1 MNRALTAPFR
11 PGSGVVGFSA
21 INVAPSRTGER
32 FEGDRTMKKFLIPAL
47 ALAAASVAVPAA
59 AQIRAD
65 VYVGS
70 NAGYGYGDRGH
81 GGYGYGYDRNWQPIH
96 RRVANLDRRIDQGLR
111 NGALSRREA
120 SSLRAELNALVR
132 LERQYSRNGL
142 SRQEVRDLDYRFD
155 RLSQR
160 VRIERRDRDGRGRW

>member
-1 MNRALTAPFR
+1 
-11 PGSGVVGFSA
+11 
-21 INVAPSRTGER
+21 
-32 FEGDRTMKKFLIPAL
+32 MKKFLIPAL

-65 VYVGS
+65 VYVGAQPS
-70 NAGYGYGDRGH
+70 YGYGNGYGYGYGH
-81 GGYGYGYDRNWQPIH
+81 DYDRNWQPIH

-111 NGALSRREA
+111 NGALTRREA
-120 SSLRAELNALVR
+120 SGLRAELNALVR

-155 RLSQR
+155 RLAQQ
-160 VRIERRDRDGRGRW
+160 VRWERRDRDRNRGRW

>member
-11 PGSGVVGFSA
+11 PGSGGKRFSA
-21 INVAPSRTGER
+21 VNVAPSRTGER

-59 AQIRAD
+59 AQVRVTIGTAPA
-65 VYVGS
+65 YGQ
-70 NAGYGYGDRGH
+70 AYGYGNA
-81 GGYGYGYDRNWQPIH
+81 GYGYDRNWQPIH
-96 RRVANLDRRIDQGLR
+96 RRVANLDRRIDQGVR

-160 VRIERRDRDGRGRW
+160 VRIERRDRDNRNRGRW